1 MAKKKY
7 TITPGEAVGTIAA
20 QTIGERSTQLTMRT
34 FHLAGVATVSLT
46 QGFAR
51 LKELVDAVKVPKNPY
66 TYIYLKNPEKAEEL
80 IKEFEEKTIDDFCF
94 VDLDIENKQIVIS
107 LKNEYI
113 GEITL
118 DEIKEHLEKNEV
130 KDIKIENNK
139 IIIAAKD
146 KIKNSLK
153 LTEKIRDILVRG
165 IKGLKKVHLDK
176 KNGEVYL
183 FAEGTNLIEVLK
195 HPEVDETR
203 TYSNDIKEVE
213 SVFGIEAARN
223 LLVEEINNV
232 LLGNNMEVDIR
243 HILLIADAMCFYG
256 TVLPVGRQGLA
267 GKKPSV
273 LARAAFEESV
283 KHILNA
289 GIKGEI
295 DPLKGVAENIIV
307 GKVCPVG
314 TGKIMLEVDKNGFK

>member
-1 MAKKKY
+1 MKKY
-7 TITPGEAVGTIAA
+7 TITPGEAVGTIVA

-46 QGFAR
+46 QGFSR
-51 LKELVDAVKVPKNPY
+51 LKELVDAVKTPKNPY
-66 TYIYLKNPEKAEEL
+66 TFIYLKNPEKAKDL
-80 IKEFEEKTIDDFCF
+80 INEFEEKTIDDFCF
-94 VDLDIENKQIVIS
+94 VDLDMENRQIVITV
-107 LKNEYI
+107 KKEYES
-113 GEITL
+113 EIIL
-118 DEIKEHLEKNEV
+118 EEIKEYLEKNEV
-130 KDIKIENNK
+130 KDIKIKNNK
-139 IIIAAKD
+139 IIIATKD
-146 KIKNSLK
+146 KIKASLK
-153 LTEKIRDILVRG
+153 LTEKIRDILIRG
-165 IKGLKKVHLDK
+165 IKGLKKVYLDK
-176 KNGEVYL
+176 TDDGEAYL
-183 FAEGTNLIEVLK
+183 LAEGTNLIELLK

-203 TYSNDIKEVE
+203 TYSNDIKEIE
-213 SVFGIEAARN
+213 NVFGIEAARN

-232 LLGNNMEVDIR
+232 LLSNDMEVDMR

-256 TVLPVGRQGLA
+256 SVLAVGRQGLA
-267 GKKPSV
+267 GRKQSV

-314 TGKIMLEVDKNGFK
+314 TGKIILEVNKDEFE